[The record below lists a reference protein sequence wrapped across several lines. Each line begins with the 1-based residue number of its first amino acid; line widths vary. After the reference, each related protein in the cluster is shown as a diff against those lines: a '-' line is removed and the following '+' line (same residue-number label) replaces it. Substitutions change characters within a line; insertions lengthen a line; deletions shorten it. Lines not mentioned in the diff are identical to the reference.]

1 MNIWLENSHFKL
13 IGIKKGMIIDFE
25 NKFKKTYDK
34 NNLEHNQEISK
45 MVDENRNKYL
55 KQYQD
60 VLKEYGMEITFINE

>member
-1 MNIWLENSHFKL
+1 
-13 IGIKKGMIIDFE
+13 MIIDFE